1 MDLELPLGASEMS
14 IIELLSWRIDRNSYR
29 LYADAIV
36 EDIELPRRA
45 GDYQA
50 DYDLARCSASIL
62 LGDLSDWPETEAD
75 RLDFL
80 GAHAE
85 WKIID
90 DGEE

>member
-1 MDLELPLGASEMS
+1 MS
-14 IIELLSWRIDRNSYR
+14 TVELLSWKIDTNLCR

-36 EDIELPRRA
+36 EDIELPQRA

-50 DYDLARCSASIL
+50 DYVLARCSASVL

>member
-1 MDLELPLGASEMS
+1 MIVL
-14 IIELLSWRIDRNSYR
+14 ELLSWRIDTNSCR
-29 LYADAIV
+29 LYLEAIV

-50 DYDLARCSASIL
+50 DYGLARCSASIL
-62 LGDLSDWPETEAD
+62 LGDLSNWPETEAD

-80 GAHAE
+80 NAHAE

>member
-1 MDLELPLGASEMS
+1 MNAV
-14 IIELLSWRIDRNSYR
+14 ELLSWRIDTNAYR

-36 EDIELPRRA
+36 EDIELPRRT
-45 GDYQA
+45 GDCQA
-50 DYDLARCSASIL
+50 DYGLARCSASIL

-80 GAHAE
+80 NAHAE